1 MLDGVRAGRLH
12 GPFYAKSGVRMP
24 CQKRMQKTAKI
35 YTGVNEVDTFFG
47 PQKRFPRR
55 NDPGIPI
62 ARIVGT
68 ILHPMLLQK
77 TLHMNQSLDECKHR
91 LASIQSYRRQFVMV
105 TKATVTSS
113 KTVDFSFRGPLGFE
127 ARTVLLSVESDSPEQ
142 FAFEST
148 GGNLD
153 VMGLVEF
160 TEIRPSCTEVTLALH
175 YEIKNRLFAW
185 LDRRFHFVDAFV
197 TSELRSIRSHFEGIA
212 APVVERT
219 PMLSMFETATA

>member
-1 MLDGVRAGRLH
+1 
-12 GPFYAKSGVRMP
+12 
-24 CQKRMQKTAKI
+24 
-35 YTGVNEVDTFFG
+35 
-47 PQKRFPRR
+47 
-55 NDPGIPI
+55 
-62 ARIVGT
+62 
-68 ILHPMLLQK
+68 MLLQK

-127 ARTVLLSVESDSPEQ
+127 ARTVLLAVESDSPDQ

-148 GGNLD
+148 GGNVD

-175 YEIKNRLFAW
+175 YEIKNKLFAW

-197 TSELRSIRSHFEGIA
+197 NSDADLAEKVIMNDNIVDDLYEQIFRELLTYMLEDPRAISRAIKLIFIAKHLERVGDHSANIAEMVIFLVRGQDIRHGT
-212 APVVERT
+212 R
-219 PMLSMFETATA
+219 LDRGR